1 MKRVASAY
9 LPLPTG
15 SYLQLRPRDL
25 GKVLHLGQAQPCTT
39 QSERGLGAPSL
50 SVYRNFIGLVQNP
63 VDSTPHA
70 GRTWNAS
77 RAACDVL
84 RASGLW

>member
-1 MKRVASAY
+1 MKKVASAY
-9 LPLPTG
+9 LPLANG

-50 SVYRNFIGLVQNP
+50 TVYGDFIGLVQNL
-63 VDSTPHA
+63 VDFTPHA
-70 GRTWNAS
+70 GRTWNAF

-84 RASGLW
+84 SASGLW